1 MSLTVSDVIGKVAF
15 FNDTAKY
22 GWIKKNDAKD
32 GDRDV
37 FFRDNDVLYTPGL
50 EVQFDM
56 KQTEKGPRAENVK
69 ILETPENKAL
79 KDCIEKNRV
88 VEKEVSGTVT
98 FRHKNKTFGFI
109 KRENEA
115 PKTTKKK
122 GKEKKEDFEKIYFC
136 ENAEKYRP
144 GMKVSFDIALTDKG
158 PRAVNLQVYENDD
171 DNDIE
176 DSEGGDGSE
185 DGVDIENDDESEDED
200 DIEEGADSEDG
211 DGIENDNDSEGGD
224 GIENDSDSE
233 GGNDIE
239 DGVDIEDGDDSDES
253 DEPEPPKKMKKTK
266 K

>member
-1 MSLTVSDVIGKVAF
+1 MSLTVSDVIGKVIV
-15 FNDTAKY
+15 FNGSKKF
-22 GWIKKNDAKD
+22 GWIKRNDAKD
-32 GDRDV
+32 GDRDIY
-37 FFRDNDVLYTPGL
+37 FRGNDVLCTPGL

-158 PRAVNLQVYENDD
+158 PRAVNLEVYGNDD
-171 DNDIE
+171 DYDNE
-176 DSEGGDGSE
+176 DGDGSE
-185 DGVDIENDDESEDED
+185 DGVDIENDDDSEDGDDNED
-200 DIEEGADSEDG
+200 SEEGADSEDDAESDDGDNNDSEDG
-211 DGIENDNDSEGGD
+211 DGIENDNDSESGD
-224 GIENDSDSE
+224 
-233 GGNDIE
+233 
-239 DGVDIEDGDDSDES
+239 DIEDGDGSDES
-253 DEPEPPKKMKKTK
+253 DEPEPPKKKKKTK

>member
-15 FNDTAKY
+15 FNDAAKY

-56 KQTEKGPRAENVK
+56 TQSEKGPRAENVK

-171 DNDIE
+171 DNDNE

-185 DGVDIENDDESEDED
+185 DGVDIENDDDSEDGDDNED
-200 DIEEGADSEDG
+200 SEEGADSEDDAESDDG
-211 DGIENDNDSEGGD
+211 DNNDSEDVDGIENDNDSESGD
-224 GIENDSDSE
+224 
-233 GGNDIE
+233 
-239 DGVDIEDGDDSDES
+239 DIEDGDGSDES
-253 DEPEPPKKMKKTK
+253 DEPEPPKKKKKTK